1 VSDGLGDRVIP
12 VIDIAPYRA
21 GDVAGTKRVVA
32 AVGEA
37 CERIGFLVIDGH
49 GVPDAL
55 VRRVFDVSLAFFD
68 RPLSEKLALRSDD
81 PGIPRGYSALASK
94 SLGRTYGL
102 DTPPDLRE
110 QFFVGPLD
118 DWGGHFR
125 SFPGAARVYAPNVWP
140 AHPPEF
146 RAVVTEYY
154 RAQERLAAELMRIFA
169 LALGLPETWFDGA
182 IDRHFSTCP
191 TNLYPEPAGE
201 PLPGQLRAG
210 PHTDFGS
217 LTILAV
223 NDAPGGLQVQG
234 PGGGWQ
240 DVRPAPGQFVV
251 NLGDMMGR
259 WTNDRW
265 RSTVHRVVNPPRE
278 QATGSRRQTVGF
290 FLHPNYDARVTCL
303 PTCTDA
309 AHPPRHA
316 PILAGDHMLAKL
328 ERRERAPGQRIS

>member
-1 VSDGLGDRVIP
+1 MTEPAIP

-21 GDVAGTKRVVA
+21 GDPAGTKRVA
-32 AVGEA
+32 EAVRAA
-37 CERIGFLVIDGH
+37 CEEIGFLTIEGH

-55 VRRVFDVSLAFFD
+55 VRQVFDVSLAFFD
-68 RPLSEKLALRSDD
+68 LPLAEKLALRSHDA
-81 PGIPRGYSALASK
+81 GIPRGYSALASK

-110 QFFVGPLD
+110 QFFIGPPD
-118 DWGGHFR
+118 DWGTHYR
-125 SFPGAARVYAPNVWP
+125 SFPGAAKVYARNVWP
-140 AHPPEF
+140 RRPERF
-146 RAVVTEYY
+146 RGVFTLYY
-154 RAQERLAAELMRIFA
+154 RALERLAVDLMRIFA
-169 LALGLPETWFDGA
+169 LALLLPETWFDAA

-191 TNLYPEPAGE
+191 TNLYPEQSGE

-223 NDAPGGLQVQG
+223 NDAPGGLQVLF
-234 PGGGWQ
+234 PDDAWH

-265 RSTVHRVVNPPRE
+265 KSTVHRVVNPPRVH
-278 QATGSRRQTVGF
+278 ATGSRRQTVGF
-290 FLHPNYDARVTCL
+290 FLHPNFDAQVTCL
-303 PTCTDA
+303 PTCADA
-309 AHPPRHA
+309 DHPARYA
-316 PILAGDHMLAKL
+316 PILAGEHMLAKL
-328 ERRERAPGQRIS
+328 ERRETRAAG

>member
-1 VSDGLGDRVIP
+1 MVETAIP
-12 VIDIAPYRA
+12 VIDIGPYRA
-21 GDVAGTKRVVA
+21 GDAAGTRRVA
-32 AVGEA
+32 EAVGAA
-37 CERIGFLVIDGH
+37 CEQIGFLLIEGH

-68 RPLSEKLALRSDD
+68 LPLPEKLELRSDD

-118 DWGGHFR
+118 DWARHFR
-125 SFPGAARVYAPNVWP
+125 RFPGAAKVYARNVWP
-140 AHPPEF
+140 RRPGEF
-146 RAVVTEYY
+146 REVFTAYY
-154 RAQERLAAELMRIFA
+154 RAQERLARGLMRVFA
-169 LALGLPETWFDGA
+169 LALGLAETWFDGS

-191 TNLYPEPAGE
+191 SNLYPEPSGE

-223 NDAPGGLQVQG
+223 NDAPGGLQVLFPDG
-234 PGGGWQ
+234 EWR
-240 DVRPAPGQFVV
+240 DVRPGPGQFVV
-251 NLGDMMGR
+251 NLGDMMER
-259 WTNDRW
+259 WTNGRW
-265 RSTVHRVVNPPRE
+265 RSTVHRVVNPPRA
-278 QATGSRRQTVGF
+278 QVAGSRRQTVGF
-290 FLHPNYDARVTCL
+290 FLHPNYGARNECL

-309 AHPPRHA
+309 GHPPRHA
-316 PILAGDHMLAKL
+316 PVLAGEHMLAKL
-328 ERRERAPGQRIS
+328 ERRETRPSAAV

>member
-1 VSDGLGDRVIP
+1 MRAVTPAIP
-12 VIDIAPYRA
+12 VIDIQPYLA
-21 GDVAGTKRVVA
+21 GDAIGARRVAE
-32 AVGEA
+32 AVGAA
-37 CERIGFLVIDGH
+37 CEETGFLIITGH
-49 GVPDAL
+49 GIPHAL
-55 VRRVFDVSLAFFD
+55 VRRVFEVSLTFFD
-68 RPLSEKLALRSDD
+68 RPLAEKLALRSDD

-118 DWGGHFR
+118 DWAAQFR
-125 SFPGAARVYAPNVWP
+125 RFPGAAKVYAPNVWP
-140 AHPPEF
+140 ARPAEF
-146 RAVVTEYY
+146 REVLTAYY
-154 RAQERLAAELMRIFA
+154 RAQERLARDLMRIFA
-169 LALGLPETWFDGA
+169 LALGLAERWFDGT

-191 TNLYPEPAGE
+191 SNLYPEPAGE

-223 NDAPGGLQVQG
+223 NDAPGGLQVRFPDG
-234 PGGGWQ
+234 AWH
-240 DVRPAPGQFVV
+240 DVRPGPGQLVV

-265 RSTVHRVVNPPRE
+265 KSTVHRVVNPPRE
-278 QATGSRRQTVGF
+278 LATGSRRQTVGF
-290 FLHPNYDARVTCL
+290 FLHPNWDAPVACL

-309 AHPPRHA
+309 SRPARYP
-316 PILAGDHMLAKL
+316 PILAGEHMLAKL
-328 ERRERAPGQRIS
+328 ERRVAAATV

>member
-1 VSDGLGDRVIP
+1 MAEAAID
-12 VIDIAPYRA
+12 VIDIGPYLA
-21 GDVAGTKRVVA
+21 GDPAGTKRVVH
-32 AVGEA
+32 AVRAA
-37 CERIGFLVIDGH
+37 CERIGFLVIAGH

-55 VRRVFDVSLAFFD
+55 VRRIFDVSTRFFD
-68 RPLSEKLALRSDD
+68 LPLAEKLAVRSDD

-110 QFFVGPLD
+110 QFFIGPLD
-118 DWGGHFR
+118 DWAAHFQR
-125 SFPGAARVYAPNVWP
+125 FPGAAKVYAPNVWP
-140 AHPPEF
+140 ARP
-146 RAVVTEYY
+146 TELREVFAAYY
-154 RAQERLAAELMRIFA
+154 RAQERLARDLMRIFA
-169 LALGLPETWFDGA
+169 LALGLTEAWFDGA

-191 TNLYPEPAGE
+191 SNLYPEPSGE
-201 PLPGQLRAG
+201 PLPGQLRTG

-223 NDAPGGLQVQG
+223 NDAPGGLQVLLPDG
-234 PGGGWQ
+234 AWH
-240 DVRPAPGQFVV
+240 DVRPARGHFVV

-265 RSTVHRVVNPPRE
+265 KSTVHRVVNPPRE

-290 FLHPNYDARVTCL
+290 FLHPNYDAQVACL

-309 AHPPRHA
+309 DHPPRYV
-316 PILAGDHMLAKL
+316 PILAGEHMLAKL
-328 ERRERAPGQRIS
+328 ERREARVAV

>member
-1 VSDGLGDRVIP
+1 MAARAIP
-12 VIDIAPYRA
+12 VVDVAPYRA
-21 GDVAGTKRVVA
+21 GDPGGTKRVAEAVRA
-32 AVGEA
+32 ACQE
-37 CERIGFLVIDGH
+37 IGFLVIAGH

-68 RPLSEKLALRSDD
+68 RPLAEKLALRSDD
-81 PGIPRGYSALASK
+81 PGVPRGYSAFASK
-94 SLGRTYGL
+94 NLGRTYGL

-118 DWGGHFR
+118 DRAPHFAR
-125 SFPGAARVYAPNVWP
+125 FPRAAKVYAPNVWP
-140 AHPPEF
+140 ARPPEF
-146 RAVVTEYY
+146 REIFTEYY
-154 RAQERLAAELMRIFA
+154 RAQERLAADLMRIFA
-169 LALGLPETWFDGA
+169 LALGLPETWFDPA

-191 TNLYPEPAGE
+191 TNLYPEPPGE

-223 NDAPGGLQVQG
+223 NDAPGGLQVLFPDG
-234 PGGGWQ
+234 AWH

-251 NLGDMMGR
+251 NLGDMMAR

-265 RSTVHRVVNPPRE
+265 KSTIHRVVNPPRE
-278 QATGSRRQTVGF
+278 RATGSRRQTVGF
-290 FLHPNYDARVTCL
+290 FLHPNYDAEVRCL

-309 AHPPRHA
+309 GHPPRYA
-316 PILAGDHMLAKL
+316 PILAGEHMLAKL
-328 ERRERAPGQRIS
+328 ERREK